1 MLHQEFQQDLDQVI
15 LLELILDLNLNFSC
29 TYLII
34 KKRRGL
40 LKASFFL
47 IMSYKLFKYNI
58 IPFLMSDEVSDK
70 LGV

>member
-1 MLHQEFQQDLDQVI
+1 
-15 LLELILDLNLNFSC
+15 LELILDLNLNFSC

-34 KKRRGL
+34 LKRRGL
-40 LKASFFL
+40 FKTSSFL

-58 IPFLMSDEVSDK
+58 IPFLMSEEVSVK